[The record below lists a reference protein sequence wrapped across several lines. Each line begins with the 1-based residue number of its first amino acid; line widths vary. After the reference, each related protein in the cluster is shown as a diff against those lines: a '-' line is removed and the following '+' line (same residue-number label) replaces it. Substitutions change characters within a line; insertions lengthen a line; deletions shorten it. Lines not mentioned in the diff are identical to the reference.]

1 MCDVNHSS
9 TFAFPF
15 QSCFKVLGSQH
26 HSAKWANFSGIDR
39 MAPVKAIATFG
50 IFPFADDIKVEAIR
64 DHFAVLLPA
73 SAWGGAG
80 FLDAEIM
87 N

>member
-1 MCDVNHSS
+1 
-9 TFAFPF
+9 
-15 QSCFKVLGSQH
+15 
-26 HSAKWANFSGIDR
+26 

-80 FLDAEIM
+80 LLDAEIM